1 MNPPQTPSERYAIY
15 ADKHPSA
22 ANERQELVRR
32 RRELC
37 QSYWMAVTCYG
48 NEIKAL
54 ISGASENMIEEERV
68 KYLAKYN
75 ATR

>member
-1 MNPPQTPSERYAIY
+1 
-15 ADKHPSA
+15 
-22 ANERQELVRR
+22 
-32 RRELC
+32 
-37 QSYWMAVTCYG
+37 MAVTCYG